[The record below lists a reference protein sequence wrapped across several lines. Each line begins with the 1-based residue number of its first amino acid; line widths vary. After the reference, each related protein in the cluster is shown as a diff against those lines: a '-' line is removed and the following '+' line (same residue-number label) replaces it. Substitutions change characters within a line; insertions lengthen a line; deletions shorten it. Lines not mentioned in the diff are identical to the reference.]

1 MDEAA
6 VRALPDEEILRIYQ
20 LIYGRLP
27 DPKLTKND
35 TALLIVDVQNVCA
48 HPEHGFG
55 IREKELGLDGY
66 LDYYWDRIANMVIPN
81 LQRLMAAARKRGVE
95 IIHSRVGTVTDNG
108 RDTSLRYKAF
118 GLEDPRDS
126 VENQILPEV
135 APQGDEIVF
144 TKYTSGVFNSTNIDR
159 VLRNLG
165 IRNLIITGVETNGCV
180 ESTVRSATE
189 LDYGTI
195 LVEDATASMFP
206 QIQEHCVLSM
216 KTKDAIIK
224 TTDETVRL
232 IESL

>member
-6 VRALPDEEILRIYQ
+6 VRALPDEEVLRIYE

-27 DPKLTKND
+27 EPKLTKDD
-35 TALLIVDVQNVCA
+35 TALIIVDVQNVCA

-66 LDYYWDRIANMVIPN
+66 LDYYWDRIASMVVPN
-81 LQRLMAAARKRGVE
+81 VQRLLAAARKRGVE
-95 IIHSRVGTVTDNG
+95 VIHSRVGTATDDG
-108 RDTSLRYKAF
+108 RDSSLRYKAF
-118 GLEDPRDS
+118 GLQDGRDS
-126 VENQILPEV
+126 IEAQVLPEV
-135 APQGDEIVF
+135 APQGDEMVF
-144 TKYTSGVFNSTNIDR
+144 TKCTSSIFNSTNIDR
-159 VLRNLG
+159 LLRNLG

-195 LVEDATASMFP
+195 LVEDATAAMFP
-206 QIQEHCVLSM
+206 QVQEYSIFSM

-224 TTDETVRL
+224 STDEMVRL
-232 IESL
+232 LETL

>member
-6 VRALPDEEILRIYQ
+6 VRALPNEEVLRIYE

-27 DPKLTKND
+27 EPKLTKGD
-35 TALLIVDVQNVCA
+35 TALIIVDVQNLCA

-66 LDYYWDRIANMVIPN
+66 LDYYWDRIATMVVPN
-81 LQRLMAAARKRGVE
+81 LQRLLAAARKRGVE
-95 IIHSRVGTVTDNG
+95 VIHSRVGTATDNG
-108 RDTSLRYKAF
+108 RDSSLRYKAF
-118 GLEDPRDS
+118 GLQDPRDS
-126 VENQILPEV
+126 IEAQILPEV

-144 TKYTSGVFNSTNIDR
+144 TKCTSSIFNSTNIDR

-195 LVEDATASMFP
+195 LVEDATAAMFP
-206 QIQEHCVLSM
+206 QIQESSILSM

-224 TTDETVRL
+224 STDETVRL
-232 IESL
+232 LETL